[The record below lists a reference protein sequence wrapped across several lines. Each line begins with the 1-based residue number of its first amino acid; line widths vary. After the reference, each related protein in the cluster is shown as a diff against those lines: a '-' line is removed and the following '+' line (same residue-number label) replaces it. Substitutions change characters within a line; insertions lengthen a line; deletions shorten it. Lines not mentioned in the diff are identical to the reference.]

1 MKKDVSFKQSL
12 AGLNK
17 IIKRLQEYNLVLFVV
32 LLAVVYGF
40 ILFRIA
46 TLTGQQPSPTAVESQ
61 VKSANVPKID
71 QKIVEQL
78 QSLQDN
84 SVSVQGLF
92 EEARS
97 NPFE

>member
-1 MKKDVSFKQSL
+1 MKKDVSIKQSL
-12 AGLNK
+12 AGVGK
-17 IIKRLQEYNLVLFVV
+17 VIKKLQQYNLVLFMA

-40 ILFRIA
+40 ILFRIT
-46 TLTGQQPSPTAVESQ
+46 TLSNQQPSPATVDSQ
-61 VKSANVPKID
+61 VKRANVPKID
-71 QKIVEQL
+71 QAIVQQL

-92 EEARS
+92 EEARN